1 MLVVAAFAD
10 DVIICK
16 DAKRI
21 DAIIVEVSNVEVRY
35 KKASN
40 PTGPTFVIPVADITT
55 IMYSDGEVWVNNAAA
70 VAPAATQTAPATA
83 QAQPTQEVA
92 PATTLDSPVAQE
104 VAPKKGGLK
113 FNPTPVGK
121 KRIFGL
127 TVGYISKQIKY
138 SYEGETEKE
147 PWIGLKEGTSS
158 TALAVGFTLT
168 PEFKYGIGIQT
179 GLYYEWCSE
188 ESEGVRASEHALA
201 VPVRLQYRY
210 EIIPDLSIFLYT
222 GPKFDFG
229 LAFPITYDGEKM
241 DVYKEEDAPKRFRML
256 WGLGAGIQWKTLQ
269 LRLGGDWGMTNVYDS
284 EVKCTLVEPFNICL
298 STMF

>member
-1 MLVVAAFAD
+1 MLAVSAFAD

-55 IMYSDGEVWVNNAAA
+55 IMYSDGEVWVNNAAT
-70 VAPAATQTAPATA
+70 VAPAATPATA
-83 QAQPTQEVA
+83 QAPSTQEVA
-92 PATTLDSPVAQE
+92 PAATVAQE
-104 VAPKKGGLK
+104 VEPKKGGLK

-127 TVGYISKQIKY
+127 TVGYISKQLKY

-147 PWIGLKEGTSS
+147 PFIGLKEGTSS

-188 ESEGVRASEHALA
+188 KNEGIRASEHALA
-201 VPVRLQYRY
+201 IPVRLQYRY

-241 DVYKEEDAPKRFRML
+241 DLYKEEGAPKRFRML
-256 WGLGAGIQWKTLQ
+256 WGLGAGIQWKVLQ
-269 LRLGGDWGMTNVYDS
+269 LRVGGDWGMNNIYDS
-284 EVKCTLVEPFNICL
+284 DAKCTLVEPFNICL